1 MVRRLLLW
9 FVIVCPCIPAAGQ
22 SVPGPS
28 LSFEEKA
35 VVASGLTAGAKVIWF
50 SVEGRIDEAFSRDLV
65 QRFRVADAAADGTV
79 RLELE
84 DTPSARSYWVAVD
97 LPSGAFALSAPE
109 GTPILT
115 PGKPSQLLRAVG
127 GTGTDEIV
135 DDRPYVIGLVVR
147 PGTGAW
153 TFAGGDGGDLD
164 ADGASDGL
172 AHFGLDLFEPL
183 PGSPAAPAQVEST
196 DLWFVVDPLKM
207 EISVHKG
214 GVAQ

>member
-1 MVRRLLLW
+1 M
-9 FVIVCPCIPAAGQ
+9 
-22 SVPGPS
+22 
-28 LSFEEKA
+28 
-35 VVASGLTAGAKVIWF
+35 ASGLTAGAKVLWF
-50 SVEGRIDEAFSRDLV
+50 SVEQRIDEAFSRDLV
-65 QRFRVADAAADGTV
+65 RRFQVADVAADGAA

-84 DTPSARSYWVAVD
+84 EMPAARSYWVAVD
-97 LPSGAFALSAPE
+97 LQSGAFVLSAPE
-109 GTPILT
+109 GAPILQS
-115 PGKPSQLLRAVG
+115 GKPAQLLRASG
-127 GTGTDEIV
+127 GTGADEIV

-214 GVAQ
+214 GVVQ